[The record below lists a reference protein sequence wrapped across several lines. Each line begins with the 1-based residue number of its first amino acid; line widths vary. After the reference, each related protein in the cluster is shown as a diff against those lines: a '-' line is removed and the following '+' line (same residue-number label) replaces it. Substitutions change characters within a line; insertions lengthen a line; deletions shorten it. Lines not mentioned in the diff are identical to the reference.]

1 MGAVK
6 KISKKLFEWLVI
18 GVSWIMSL
26 PTLISPF
33 WTISGFLFQMFWPLG
48 MVQMFHIYLG
58 LEPRHPKGWDP
69 WLRFYIPWIPIITS
83 PLTRWLVGS
92 KIPLPSQELETA
104 FNWVGAFLII
114 LGLSL
119 LIIGLT
125 QIAIAKIKHMGLV
138 EKGLYAWVRHPQY
151 LGICLWIFGD
161 ALYGLRPMDFVVWL
175 TLVFL
180 YFLLAESE
188 ERSLQ
193 RQFGKDYLEYK
204 KEVPFIFPLVPPYS
218 FRLDRFSQGK
228 LWRTVIIYGGLYLL
242 VMILLLVFLKTI
254 CIPLPQT

>member
-26 PTLISPF
+26 PTLISPL
-33 WTISGFLFQMFWPLG
+33 WTISGFLLQMFWPFV
-48 MVQMFHIYLG
+48 MVEMFRDFLG
-58 LEPRHPKGWDP
+58 LGPHFKGWTP
-69 WLRFYIPWIPIITS
+69 LLRFYIPWIPFISS

-92 KIPLPSQELETA
+92 KIPPPSQELETA
-104 FNWVGAFLII
+104 INWIGAFLII

-119 LIIGLT
+119 LVIGLT
-125 QIAIAKIKHMGLV
+125 QIAIAKMKHTGLV